1 MQVIPAIDILGGHV
15 VRLRQGSFD
24 EVTMY
29 NADPL
34 DQAKRWIDA
43 GAEILHV
50 VDLDGA
56 VTGEPTNIATVEA
69 IARAVS
75 VPVQVGG
82 GIRNLETLE
91 RLYDAGIARAV
102 LGTALVS
109 DPGLVEAA
117 VERFP
122 GIVAG
127 IDARDGLVAIQGWK
141 QGTRRTV
148 AAMIVELADLGI
160 RRLVY
165 TDISVDGTQEGPNLA
180 AYRSLVVPDGVAV
193 IASGG
198 VSTLG
203 DIVALAEI
211 PGIEAAIAGRALY
224 EGTLDLAKA
233 IAAGRTRVA

>member
-34 DQAKRWIDA
+34 DQARRWIDA

-56 VTGEPTNIATVEA
+56 VSGEPTNIATVEA
-69 IARAVS
+69 IARAVD

-82 GIRNLETLE
+82 GIRNLDTLE
-91 RLYDAGIARAV
+91 RLYDAGVAHAV

-109 DPGLVEAA
+109 DPDFVATA
-117 VERFP
+117 CERFP

-141 QGTRRTV
+141 QATTRTV
-148 AAMIVELADLGI
+148 AAVVAELADLGV

-180 AYRSLVVPDGVAV
+180 AYRSLVVPDGIAV

-198 VSTLG
+198 VSG
-203 DIVALAEI
+203 IDDILALAAI
-211 PGIEAAIAGRALY
+211 PGIGGAIAGRALY
-224 EGTLDLAKA
+224 EGTLDLAEA
-233 IAAGRTRVA
+233 IVAGRMWAE